1 LFSMRARRHAKAGKR
16 KLTVT
21 VTIIRPGRCTLGA
34 TDPQMAAAAA
44 HGVRIFRQRPEECRA

>member
-1 LFSMRARRHAKAGKR
+1 MRARRHAKAGKR